1 VNEQTYRITERQL
14 WDELGVA
21 PRERMVSLDR
31 NKVSVRIQELGE
43 GPPVL
48 FIHGGPGAAGSVWAS
63 LAAKLPE
70 FRCLLVDRPGT
81 GLSQPQELADS
92 SAIRRQSET
101 FVADVL
107 DGLGLGTVHVVG
119 SSHGSY
125 VALLSAVAHPERIDS
140 TVHLGC
146 PGFVEGMRLTAVD
159 RLFLLPGMS
168 RLAARF
174 PANEKGIRKTL
185 RQLGHSEGDAVISPA
200 TLDWLV
206 ALQRHTDTMR
216 NELAAMTVM
225 GTFRGG
231 FDPSLTITQEA
242 LAQVKS
248 PSYFL
253 WGENDVYGGESVAR
267 RVVDSIP
274 SAQLEMLPGAG
285 HLCWIDDLDRA
296 ANVIRSHLND

>member
-1 VNEQTYRITERQL
+1 MDEQTYRITERRL
-14 WDELGVA
+14 WDELGVT

-31 NKVSVRIQELGE
+31 NEASVRIQELGE

-48 FIHGGPGAAGSVWAS
+48 FIHGGPGAAGAVFAS
-63 LAAKLPE
+63 LAAKLPD

-81 GLSQPQELADS
+81 GLSQPQELADA
-92 SAIRRQSET
+92 SAVRRQGET

-107 DGLGLGTVHVVG
+107 DGLGLDIAHIVG

-125 VALLSAVAHPERIDS
+125 VAMLSGVAHPERVDK

-159 RLFLLPGMS
+159 RLFLLPGMA
-168 RLAARF
+168 RLVGLF
-174 PANEKGIRKTL
+174 PVNEKSVRKTL
-185 RQLGHSEGDAVISPA
+185 RQLGHSAESPISTA
-200 TLDWLV
+200 TIDWV
-206 ALQRHTDTMR
+206 VGLQSHTDTMR

-225 GTFRGG
+225 GTVRRG
-231 FDPSLTITQEA
+231 FDPSLTITQQT

-267 RVVDSIP
+267 QVVDSMP
-274 SAQLEMLPGAG
+274 SAQLEMMPGAG
-285 HLCWIDDLDRA
+285 HLCWWDDLDHA
-296 ANVIRSHLND
+296 AEVIRGHLTD